1 MHPTA
6 DFLRQ
11 ANDVIHMTLMALQP
25 TLLEAQ
31 GKISHHLKDDETA
44 VTDMDTMVEARLRDA
59 LHSFAPD
66 IPFCGEESGADFKHP
81 TYWLVDPIDGTEPFI
96 RGLPFATN
104 MVALIDNNQP
114 VLGVIF
120 NFSLNQY
127 YLAIKGQGA
136 TRNGHTIRVSDRP
149 LHRSF
154 VSLGG
159 SNRSVIEA
167 ANLYDRF
174 RYELGVNAIIK
185 LAATGAEMTQ
195 VAAGQTEGRVLYK
208 GRAKP
213 WDFAPGAL
221 LIAEAGGRVANIGS
235 DTYDVRNTDV
245 IATNAAIFDD
255 VMAFMNTIA
264 ADAMM

>member
-1 MHPTA
+1 MHPTV

-11 ANDVIHMTLMALQP
+11 ANDQIHETLLKIQP

-59 LHSFAPD
+59 LYAYAPN
-66 IPFCGEESGADFKHP
+66 IPFCGEESGANFEQQ

-96 RGLPFATN
+96 RGMPFATN
-104 MVALIDNNQP
+104 MVALIENNQP
-114 VLGVIF
+114 VLGVIY
-120 NFSLNQY
+120 NFSLNHY

-136 TRNGHTIRVSDRP
+136 TRNGHTIRVSNRP
-149 LHRSF
+149 LHRAY

-159 SNRSVIEA
+159 TNRNVPEA
-167 ANLYDRF
+167 NNLYERF
-174 RYELGVNAIIK
+174 RYELGTAAIVK
-185 LAATGAEMTQ
+185 LAATGAELAQ

-221 LIAEAGGRVANIGS
+221 LIQEAGGRVANLGS

-245 IATNAAIFDD
+245 IATNAHIFDE
-255 VMAFMNTIA
+255 VMAFMNNVA
-264 ADAMM
+264 ADALE